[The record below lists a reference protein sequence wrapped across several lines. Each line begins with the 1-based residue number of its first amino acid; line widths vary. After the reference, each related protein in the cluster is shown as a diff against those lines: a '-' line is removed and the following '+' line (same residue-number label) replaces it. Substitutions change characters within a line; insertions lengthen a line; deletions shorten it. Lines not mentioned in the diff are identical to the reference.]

1 MKKCRPSAVS
11 SRQRAT
17 RQANR
22 LIEIMFKE
30 MAVALKDPAT
40 MEEPEW
46 QRLFGNKQSL
56 VVNLQKLVQALGA
69 LPEESGGADSK
80 PQDAAHEALTTEEM
94 RLLTE
99 WLAQGDAPH

>member
-1 MKKCRPSAVS
+1 MKKRRFPAVPA
-11 SRQRAT
+11 RQRAA

-30 MAVALKDPAT
+30 MGAALKDPAR
-40 MEEPEW
+40 MDEPEW
-46 QRLFGNKQSL
+46 QRVFGNKQSL

-69 LPEESGGADSK
+69 LPEELCAEDPK
-80 PQDAAHEALTTEEM
+80 PESNQREALTAEEM

-99 WLAQGDAPH
+99 WLAQGAVQR